1 MTDESNFNG
10 VEEIIELALDDAFA
24 TIQMTI
30 PKTKKAIK
38 SISIIDVNPLEL
50 TSFMKKNNI
59 PDDAVFDG
67 RDNGY
72 DAWDDILLSWE
83 VDVPTSAKD
92 KDAFKRKRFTDI
104 AFRKVYD
111 SLKDKGYK
119 RKGFDSS
126 LLKQF
131 KDTTLYDMYTN
142 QEFDRI
148 LQYYSMYFIKE

>member
-1 MTDESNFNG
+1 MTDKTGFEG
-10 VEEIIELALDDAFA
+10 VEQLILQVLDESF
-24 TIQMTI
+24 TLLEKQV
-30 PKTKKAIK
+30 PRTKKAIK
-38 SISIIDVNPLEL
+38 SISIRDVNPLEI
-50 TSFMKKNNI
+50 TSFMDKNNI
-59 PDDAVFDG
+59 PDDAYFDG

-83 VDVPTSAKD
+83 VDVPTSSEERSKY
-92 KDAFKRKRFTDI
+92 RRRRFTDI
-104 AFRKVYD
+104 AFTKIYE
-111 SLKDKGYK
+111 SLREKGYK

-131 KDTTLYDMYTN
+131 KDTTLYDLYTN